1 MNLDPAIASALVSA
15 FAPHGVLRASINLGN
30 PILAGHDPASGA
42 PAGVS
47 VNLARAL
54 GAELGVPVEL
64 VVFATAGES
73 VAAVGDERADVG
85 FFAIDPLRAESI
97 AFTSPYVLIEG
108 CYLVREASPIRA
120 NEEVNRPGVRV
131 TVGKGSAYDLFLT
144 RELKAAAIERAP
156 SSPTV
161 VSTFL
166 AEGHD
171 VAAGVK
177 QQLEADAAR
186 QPGLRLL
193 DGRFMVIR
201 QAMGL
206 PRSRGQAAAE
216 ALDAFVEARKASGF
230 VAEALAR
237 HHVAGASVAPAG
249 RG

>member
-1 MNLDPAIASALVSA
+1 MNLDPAIVSAIVSA

-47 VNLARAL
+47 VDLARAL
-54 GAELGVPVEL
+54 GAQLGVPVEL

-120 NEEVNRPGVRV
+120 NEEVDRPGVRV